1 MSILVLGLVLFL
13 GAHSVRIVA
22 PGIRSGVI
30 ERGGMGAWMIP
41 YVGASVVGL
50 VLIVIGY
57 GVAREAPVVVTE
69 PPAGL
74 RHLAL
79 ALMLPVFPLLLA
91 AYLPGR
97 IRATLRHP
105 MLIATV
111 IWGIAHLLANGTLA
125 DILLFGGFAVWALID
140 IFAISSRQGEP
151 ARPAKAAHFRNDVI
165 AIVVGLAIYAAFVA
179 RLHYWLIG
187 VSPI

>member
-22 PGIRSGVI
+22 PGIRSGII

-41 YVGASVVGL
+41 YAAVSVIGL

-57 GVAREAPVVVTE
+57 GVAREAPVIVTE

-97 IRATLRHP
+97 IRARLRHP

-111 IWGIAHLLANGTLA
+111 IWGVAHLLANGTLA
-125 DILLFGGFAVWALID
+125 DILLFGGFALWALID
-140 IFAISSRQGEP
+140 IFSISGRSETP
-151 ARPAKAAHFRNDVI
+151 ARTVKVSHWRNDLV
-165 AIVVGLAIYAAFVA
+165 AVVAGLAIYAAFVA
-179 RLHYWLIG
+179 RLHDWLVG